1 MHKIIKENISL
12 KQYNTFGIDVRA
24 RYFSEFTSV
33 ELLEELLHEKKT
45 DQILVLGGGSNVLL
59 TKDVDGHVLKNEIKG
74 IEQWDIDSK
83 EVLVTTG
90 AGESWHGLVEY
101 CLENDLGG
109 IENLA
114 LIPGSTGA
122 APMQNIGA
130 YGVELRDVFYSL
142 EAYDRHEKRWWN
154 SLQQIVDLD
163 TGKVFLRISIANVSS
178 F

>member
-1 MHKIIKENISL
+1 MHKDIKENISL

-24 RYFSEFTSV
+24 HYFSVFSSV
-33 ELLEELLHEKKT
+33 DVLEELLQET
-45 DQILVLGGGSNVLL
+45 NSQEIMVLGGGSNVLL
-59 TKDVDGHVLKNEIKG
+59 TKDVNGYVLKNEILG
-74 IEQWDIDSK
+74 MEQWNIDNE
-83 EVLVTTG
+83 EVLVTAG

-101 CLENDLGG
+101 CLENNLGG

-142 EAYDRHEKRWWN
+142 DAYDRHEKR
-154 SLQQIVDLD
+154 IVEFTSADC
-163 TGKVFLRISIANVSS
+163 
-178 F
+178 